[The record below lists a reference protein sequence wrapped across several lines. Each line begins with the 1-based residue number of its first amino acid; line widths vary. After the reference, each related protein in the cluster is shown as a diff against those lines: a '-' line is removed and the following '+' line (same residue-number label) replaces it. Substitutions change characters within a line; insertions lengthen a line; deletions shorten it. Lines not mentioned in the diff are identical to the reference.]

1 MNEYR
6 ENLLYAQIGEKLI
19 GEEEILEHI
28 RENDIRIRYL
38 ESNKPAG
45 KSKRVILGE
54 CRKFSD
60 RNRQMLEACNIKKE
74 DIPDF
79 VIVIYKERIHGFTNE
94 QLRILIMHE
103 LMHIGV
109 KEDSETGVVSYHLV
123 KHDLE
128 DFRAIIEQYG
138 TDWTADKSQLTWQ
151 QIKQQERDGVFDE
164 VTGEILEG

>member
-6 ENLLYAQIGEKLI
+6 ENLLYAQLGEKLVR
-19 GEEEILEHI
+19 EEENFEHI

-54 CRKFSD
+54 CRKISD
-60 RNRQMLEACNIKKE
+60 RNRQMLEACSIKKE

-109 KEDSETGVVSYHLV
+109 KEDSETGVVSYHIV

-128 DFRAIIEQYG
+128 DFRTIIEQFG
-138 TDWTADKSQLTWQ
+138 TDWAADKTQITWQ
-151 QIKQQERDGVFDE
+151 QVMEAAPERTVDE
-164 VTGEILEG
+164 ETGEIMEG

>member
-79 VIVIYKERIHGFTNE
+79 VIVIYKERVHGFTNE

-138 TDWTADKSQLTWQ
+138 TDWAADKSQLTWQ

>member
-1 MNEYR
+1 MSEYK
-6 ENLLYAQIGEKLI
+6 ENVFYTEIGRHLI
-19 GEEEILEHI
+19 ENEEIFRHIKEH
-28 RENDIRIRYL
+28 DIKIRYL

-60 RNRQMLEACNIKKE
+60 RNRQILEACNIRKE

-109 KEDSETGVVSYHLV
+109 KEDSETGVVSYHIV

-128 DFRAIIEQYG
+128 DFRTIIEQFG
-138 TDWTADKSQLTWQ
+138 TDWAADKTQITWQ
-151 QIKQQERDGVFDE
+151 QVMEAAPERTVDE
-164 VTGEILEG
+164 ETGEIMEG